1 MKKNNKKGFTL
12 VELVIVVAVMAIL
25 VAVAIPTVSSISKS
39 ATDSV
44 NNSNARTIESMIKL
58 AEADKA
64 KAGDGAGSLS
74 ATEVDAALTKAKLG
88 IDKDATFL
96 YNTVSGAVTYKSGAA
111 ASATEMVITFD
122 ADGTVNANPATDS
135 TIVVTPCTAGGG
147 GNSEAS
153 GS

>member
-1 MKKNNKKGFTL
+1 MY
-12 VELVIVVAVMAIL
+12 
-25 VAVAIPTVSSISKS
+25 
-39 ATDSV
+39 
-44 NNSNARTIESMIKL
+44 L
-58 AEADKA
+58 A
-64 KAGDGAGSLS
+64 SRPRRVYFRLS
-74 ATEVDAALTKAKLG
+74 RRRKFWICFWA
-88 IDKDATFL
+88 
-96 YNTVSGAVTYKSGAA
+96 SSGAA